1 MFDKDIRLSYQPKC
15 IIHYTC
21 YGLIMLFVCFRG
33 KTEFALNKFADIS
46 PAEFTSK
53 ILMPK
58 REPPVFEESR

>member
-1 MFDKDIRLSYQPKC
+1 M
-15 IIHYTC
+15 HYTC
-21 YGLIMLFVCFRG
+21 YGFIMLFVCFRG